1 MGLEYACAAA
11 VIGIFF
17 GEFLAFLYVFYSYI
31 TFKRKNRLMKRPD
44 IPSPAMFSMILA
56 MAVPL
61 TLNRVT
67 GSLLSTVENLLIP
80 QRLEMYGY
88 SAKEAISLFG
98 QITGMSLPLIFFP
111 SAILYALSTTLVPAV
126 SEAMAVN
133 NKPRIKYTVGR
144 ALLFTS
150 VIGIGASTIFIVLPK
165 ELGLAI
171 YNQDISVMLF
181 LLGWMC
187 PLWYM
192 NITFSGILNGL
203 GQQVFMFRESL
214 ISSAINIGFIFFL
227 VPQYG
232 LTAFIAGWF
241 ISLLVSVLM
250 GLFKIKKCTEIE
262 IPIANW
268 FLKPALSAAAVGL
281 IVEYLANH
289 YIFAAFGELP
299 GLIVSI
305 ALLTAGFL
313 FCVLV
318 FKIITVSDI
327 QSLFKGLPLRKQ
339 QQVSSKD
346 KSTL

>member
-1 MGLEYACAAA
+1 
-11 VIGIFF
+11 
-17 GEFLAFLYVFYSYI
+17 
-31 TFKRKNRLMKRPD
+31 
-44 IPSPAMFSMILA
+44 
-56 MAVPL
+56 
-61 TLNRVT
+61 
-67 GSLLSTVENLLIP
+67 
-80 QRLEMYGY
+80 
-88 SAKEAISLFG
+88 
-98 QITGMSLPLIFFP
+98 MSLPLIFFP

-126 SEAMAVN
+126 SEAMAVR
-133 NKPRIKYTVGR
+133 NKTRIKYTVGR

-150 VIGIGASTIFIVLPK
+150 VIGVGASTIFIVLPN
-165 ELGLAI
+165 ELGQVI

-227 VPQYG
+227 VPKYG
-232 LTAFIAGWF
+232 LAAFIVGWF
-241 ISLLVSVLM
+241 LSLVVSVL
-250 GLFKIKKCTEIE
+250 LSLNKIKQCTEIE

-281 IVEYLANH
+281 IVEYVANH
-289 YIFAAFGELP
+289 YIFVYFSELF
-299 GLIVSI
+299 GLILSI
-305 ALLTAGFL
+305 GLLTAGFL
-313 FCVLV
+313 ACVLV
-318 FKIITVSDI
+318 FRIITVSDI

-339 QQVSSKD
+339 QQISAKD